1 MEPELWDSNFYPIS
15 LYGSLEH
22 LASNA
27 NNIKKSLAHMAKYIE
42 NKKIEMSKSN
52 NIKDFKSISKAA

>member
-1 MEPELWDSNFYPIS
+1 MELELWNSNFYPIS
-15 LYGSLEH
+15 LYRSLEH

-27 NNIKKSLAHMAKYIE
+27 NNIKKSLAYMAKYIE